1 MNRIVYHIFSSC
13 LFAAFLFISCTHKPA
28 QNTAVNDSITLS
40 DSVNNLQ
47 DSDESSADYSDIVF
61 NSPQNVMEFIHFKR
75 FEDSHGFVAFNG
87 KGGVIADEAFNTD
100 SVIVKDKKSAEIFIS
115 VPKMKMTGTLLLKV
129 EEKRVILVDEETKAD
144 YKLIN

>member
-1 MNRIVYHIFSSC
+1 MFKSLLSFTVLLAFALMTLTSC
-13 LFAAFLFISCTHKPA
+13 GSDNNKKVTDS
-28 QNTAVNDSITLS
+28 TMNDSI
-40 DSVNNLQ
+40 VVE
-47 DSDESSADYSDIVF
+47 SDEDYSDVVF

-144 YKLIN
+144 YKLVN